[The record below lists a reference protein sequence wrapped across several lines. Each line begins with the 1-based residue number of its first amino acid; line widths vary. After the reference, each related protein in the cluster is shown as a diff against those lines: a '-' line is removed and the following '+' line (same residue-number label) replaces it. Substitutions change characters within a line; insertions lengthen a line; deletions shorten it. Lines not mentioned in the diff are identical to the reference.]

1 MHALRLPVT
10 VSVRAQALVPVLTL
24 QAFGFPA
31 LRLGDEHLAF
41 SRRKTGALLLYLAIT
56 RRVHARDTLAYLLW
70 GEMTQERAMANLRK
84 SLGEV
89 RERVGATVTIG
100 FHTVAI
106 NPDYP
111 IELDVAAF
119 AAAVARGIATEDV
132 PLLTQAVARYPAD
145 FLAGFHVPLAE
156 EFDAWASLY
165 REHLREQLLAALESL
180 ATLHSA
186 RGAYRAALGPARRV
200 VALDPWREAGQRQL
214 MQVLAATGDR
224 AAAVAQ
230 YAVCRQTLAE
240 ELGIEPGAET
250 VALYEQLRAGTD
262 AADMSDSS
270 PAAMTGHE
278 RKDESVHPPAHAR
291 PPACRRGRSL
301 LRASAHPGMVAGRE
315 RPGSRGHRAP
325 CHGHASS
332 EDGSAPAISI
342 LLAQS
347 QDA

>member
-56 RRVHARDTLAYLLW
+56 RRVHARDTLANLLW

-84 SLGEV
+84 SLSEL
-89 RERVGATVTIG
+89 REQVSATVVIG

-111 IELDVAAF
+111 LELDVAAF
-119 AAAVARGIATEDV
+119 EAAVARGIATEDV
-132 PLLTQAVARYPAD
+132 PLLMQAVARYPAD

-224 AAAVAQ
+224 AGAVVQ
-230 YAVCRQTLAE
+230 YAVCRRTLAE
-240 ELGIEPGAET
+240 ELGVAPGAET
-250 VALYEQLRAGTD
+250 VALYEQLRAGTG
-262 AADMSDSS
+262 AADRAGDH
-270 PAAMTGHE
+270 PAAMAGHARE
-278 RKDESVHPPAHAR
+278 DEAGHTPAYTR
-291 PPACRRGRSL
+291 PPARRRGRSL
-301 LRASAHPGMVAGRE
+301 LRASSIPGIVASRA
-315 RPGSRGHRAP
+315 RPGSRVHRAQ
-325 CHGHASS
+325 GNDR
-332 EDGSAPAISI
+332 E
-342 LLAQS
+342 
-347 QDA
+347 